1 MLLSC
6 WQHESD
12 PAENGC
18 VCEAMVVFGSFLS
31 LSSLINS
38 QCLDSVSVHFYQ
50 GRRVCINSFY
60 YKKNLTGNWKKR
72 EKKTVIQKE
81 ERGWVSTGANKWQI
95 LGQTDSVPE
104 WKKRSDNDNQVSVPA
119 GMRSTPSV
127 PWEPI
132 IGLLLLCGYRRE
144 RERDHR
150 LLSAAICYFW
160 WIISNADKQFPTV
173 FSWNVFKHILCHF

>member
-1 MLLSC
+1 MLIHSQLVNRKISETIFQRDVAQLLTAWVWPC
-6 WQHESD
+6 REWM
-12 PAENGC
+12 C

-60 YKKNLTGNWKKR
+60 YKKIEQEIGKKERKKNL
-72 EKKTVIQKE
+72 IFQKE

-95 LGQTDSVPE
+95 LGQTDSIPE

-132 IGLLLLCGYRRE
+132 IGLLPLCGYRRE
-144 RERDHR
+144 RETSDFC
-150 LLSAAICYFW
+150 LQQSVTFGG
-160 WIISNADKQFPTV
+160 
-173 FSWNVFKHILCHF
+173 